1 MKKKGLI
8 ISTVV
13 MVVVLIAS
21 LTTATYAWFSV
32 SASATINNIS
42 INTQASDGLAIA
54 SYDPSAEELNLYSGN
69 VTATNAADFET
80 TGNKFWGATADSA
93 NGFGSDLT
101 LGDDGSGKQIANLY
115 AASGDGTALYMNSA
129 EQQALTN
136 QKPVNVVAAKA
147 NVNYFV
153 LDFILQS
160 TAGKTGTLYI
170 KQLNIDPGT
179 LKANM
184 AGAVRVALFA
194 KTESEAPQKAT
205 TWTVAA
211 DGKLLYDPYGAQK
224 LNNGV
229 WQAGNDI
236 EKMKH
241 VTKEGSYTAALS
253 GEGAFKTAWGAKYFA
268 PAITVPATPTLKQL
282 GGENGYANL
291 AAAEQGSGLFN
302 LGSLGAGKFMTLR
315 AVIWFEGEDS
325 ACVQASA
332 GGGIGLTLNFGLEV
346 AAD

>member
-42 INTQASDGLAIA
+42 INTQASDGLVIA
-54 SYDPSAEELNLYSGN
+54 SYDPSAADLSLYSGS
-69 VTATNAADFET
+69 VTATNSSDFNT
-80 TGNKFWGATADSA
+80 SGNKYWGATDAT
-93 NGFGSDLT
+93 GFGTELT
-101 LGDDGSGKQIANLY
+101 LEADESGRQIANLY
-115 AASGDGTALYMNSA
+115 AASGDGTKLYMNSA
-129 EQQALTN
+129 DQQALVN
-136 QKPVNVVAAKA
+136 QKPENVVLAKE

-160 TAGKTGTLYI
+160 TAGSNGKLYI
-170 KQLNIDPGT
+170 KQLNIDPGAI
-179 LKANM
+179 KANM
-184 AGAVRVALFA
+184 AGAVRIALFA
-194 KTESEAPQKAT
+194 KAQSDVPTKVTE
-205 TWTVAA
+205 WTVAD

-229 WQAGNDI
+229 WQTGNDI
-236 EKMKH
+236 DTMKY
-241 VTKEGSYTAALS
+241 VTGAGPYADNLSAA
-253 GEGAFKTAWGAKYFA
+253 GAFKTAWGEHYFVPTITGTAVA
-268 PAITVPATPTLKQL
+268 PATKLM
-282 GGENGYANL
+282 GGNDGYADL
-291 AAAEQGSGLFN
+291 AAAKVGSTLFEI
-302 LGSLGAGKFMTLR
+302 GELGACKFITLR

-346 AAD
+346 TAG

>member
-32 SASATINNIS
+32 SASATITNIS
-42 INTQASDGLAIA
+42 INTQQSDGLAIA
-54 SYDPSAEELNLYSGN
+54 SYDPASTTLNLYSGN
-69 VTATNAADFET
+69 VTATNAADFDT
-80 TGNKFWGATADSA
+80 SGNKFWGAASDNA

-101 LGDDGSGKQIANLY
+101 LGDDGSGKQITNLY
-115 AASGDGTALYMNSA
+115 AASGDGTTLYMNA
-129 EQQALTN
+129 ADQQALTN

-160 TAGKTGTLYI
+160 TAAKEGTLYI
-170 KQLNIDPGT
+170 KQLNINPGT
-179 LKANM
+179 VKANM

-194 KTESEAPQKAT
+194 KNESVAPERAT
-205 TWTVAA
+205 SWTVAT

-236 EKMKH
+236 DTMKH
-241 VTKEGSYTAALS
+241 LTKDGQYTAALS
-253 GEGAFKTAWGAKYFA
+253 DAGAFKTAWGAKYFA
-268 PAITVPATPTLKQL
+268 PAITTPKTPEVKPL
-282 GGENGYANL
+282 GGDTGYTDL
-291 AAAEQGSGLFN
+291 AAAEQGSQLFN
-302 LGSLGAGKFMTLR
+302 LGTLSAGYFMTLR

-346 AAD
+346 TAD